1 MAQISLSRSGV
12 FCPTNFPLFQG
23 RRVQVAVM
31 FMASPPHVGG
41 QAWLAREVVANRP
54 EAASRPSK

>member
-1 MAQISLSRSGV
+1 
-12 FCPTNFPLFQG
+12 
-23 RRVQVAVM
+23 VQVAVM

-54 EAASRPSK
+54 EAVNRNRLLSTQGSLHERLKSSESGLQVSTLY

>member
-1 MAQISLSRSGV
+1 
-12 FCPTNFPLFQG
+12 
-23 RRVQVAVM
+23 M

-54 EAASRPSK
+54 EAVDHIRAGKSGY